1 MRINSPIALYSQRQL
16 GANNRAAQKSL
27 ERLSSG
33 FRINRA
39 GDDAAGLAISE
50 KMRGQIRGLN
60 QARRNVQN
68 GISMVQTVQGALNET
83 ASILQRMRELAVRAS
98 NDTMVGSDRIG
109 VQKEI
114 NQLTSEINRI
124 AYTTEFNTR
133 KLLHTNSTTITSGN
147 ITGAANTTGG
157 MDEAAAI
164 GAEVSFTHGHNTITI
179 NAGSANGADGNNISV
194 TLKNSTGPF
203 TFLNAVWNGSTLEI
217 TFSSPLV
224 DRLLLPNTVENIQN
238 AIHSATSGSPA
249 GLVISA
255 FTVTGGGPNLRKLSG
270 LTDQM
275 SGGQDSSPAV
285 SSSDTFTVTSLP
297 AEGDKININGTTIAF
312 WDSSAGTYAEAAAAA
327 AALGVTP
334 STLIDTYNG
343 SRAADKTTAEVAAD
357 IAGLSIPGVTI
368 ASSGDNVTVT
378 SNASGTAGDGT
389 IVSYTG
395 ASITLYENTSVSLL
409 IGANTGQIMTLVFN
423 NMRTEALGIAGTEGT
438 GDTETAFDMSTS
450 ENATAAITRIQ
461 SAIDKVSAERSRMI
475 SYKSR
480 LEHTINF
487 LGNYSENLSA
497 AESRIRDVDMAREV
511 VRFTKIRML
520 QNFTQSVLAQANLQP
535 QGVLKLL
542 GNGSQTAGG
551 FTGVTEGNKRS
562 TGTGHLTNFMSFKIL
577 AMRAEG
583 NGKW

>member
-1 MRINSPIALYSQRQL
+1 MRIINNPIALYSQRQL

-33 FRINRA
+33 FQINGA

-68 GISMVQTVQGALNET
+68 GISMVHTVQGALNET
-83 ASILQRMRELAVRAS
+83 VSILQRMRELAVRAS

-124 AYTTEFNTR
+124 AYTTEFNSR
-133 KLLHTNSTTITSGN
+133 KLLYTNSTTIITGN

-157 MDEAAAI
+157 IDETAAI
-164 GAEVSFTHGHNTITI
+164 GAEVNFTHGHSTVTI
-179 NAGSANGADGNNISV
+179 NAGSANGADGNNIRV
-194 TLKNSTGPF
+194 TFKNSTGLF
-203 TFLNAVWNGSTLEI
+203 TYLNAVWNDSTLEI

-238 AIHSATSGSPA
+238 AIHSATSGRPA
-249 GLVISA
+249 GLVMSA
-255 FTVTGGGPNLRKLSG
+255 FTVTGGGPNLRNLSG
-270 LTDQM
+270 RTDQM

-312 WDSSAGTYAEAAAAA
+312 WDSSAGTYADATAAA

-357 IAGLSIPGVTI
+357 IAGLGIPGVTI

-395 ASITLYENTSVSLL
+395 ASITLHENTRVNLQ
-409 IGANTGQIMTLVFN
+409 IGANIGQIITLVFN

-438 GDTETAFDMSTS
+438 GDTETDETNSTAAGSVFDMSTS
-450 ENATAAITRIQ
+450 ENAAAAITRIQ

-487 LGNYSENLSA
+487 LGNYSENLST
-497 AESRIRDVDMAREV
+497 AESRIRNVDMTREV
-511 VRFTKIRML
+511 VRFTKMTIL
-520 QNFTQSVLAQANLQP
+520 QNSTQSVLAQANLQP
-535 QGVLKLL
+535 QGVLLLL
-542 GNGSQTAGG
+542 GNGRQNTGG
-551 FTGVTEGNKRS
+551 FTGGQSVPVN
-562 TGTGHLTNFMSFKIL
+562 
-577 AMRAEG
+577 
-583 NGKW
+583 

>member
-33 FRINRA
+33 FQINGA
-39 GDDAAGLAISE
+39 GDDAAGLTISE

-60 QARRNVQN
+60 QARTNVQD

-83 ASILQRMRELAVRAS
+83 VSILQRMRELAVRAS
-98 NDTMVGSDRIG
+98 NDTMAGSDRIG

-133 KLLHTNSTTITSGN
+133 KLLYTNSTTIITGN

-157 MDEAAAI
+157 IDETAGI
-164 GAEVSFTHGHNTITI
+164 GAEVNFTQGHNTVTI
-179 NAGSANGADGNNISV
+179 NAGSANGADGNNILV
-194 TLKNSTGPF
+194 TFKNSTGLY
-203 TFLNAVWNGSTLEI
+203 TFLNAVWNDSTLEI

-224 DRLLLPNTVENIQN
+224 DRLFHPNTVENIQN

-249 GLVISA
+249 GLVMSA

-270 LTDQM
+270 RTEQM

-285 SSSDTFTVTSLP
+285 SSSDTFTVNSLP

-312 WDSSAGTYAEAAAAA
+312 WDSSAGTYADTTAAA

-357 IAGLSIPGVTI
+357 IAGLDIPGVTI
-368 ASSGDNVTVT
+368 ASSGNNVTVT

-395 ASITLYENTSVSLL
+395 ASITLYKNTRVNLQ
-409 IGANTGQIMTLVFN
+409 IGANPGQIMTLVFN
-423 NMRTEALGIAGTEGT
+423 NMRTEALGIGTEGT
-438 GDTETAFDMSTS
+438 GDIETAFDMSTS

-461 SAIDKVSAERSRMI
+461 SAIDKVSTERSRMI
-475 SYKSR
+475 SYKNR

-487 LGNYSENLSA
+487 LGNYSDNLST
-497 AESRIRDVDMAREV
+497 AESRIRDVDMAREM
-511 VRFTKIRML
+511 VRFTRMTIL
-520 QNFTQSVLAQANLQP
+520 QNSTQSVLAQANLQP
-535 QGVLKLL
+535 QGVLQLL
-542 GNGSQTAGG
+542 DNGRQTTGG
-551 FTGVTEGNKRS
+551 YTGVTEGNKEAGGQDIFSQGR
-562 TGTGHLTNFMSFKIL
+562 LIF
-577 AMRAEG
+577 
-583 NGKW
+583 

>member
-1 MRINSPIALYSQRQL
+1 MRIINNPIALYSQRQL

-33 FRINRA
+33 FQINGA

-68 GISMVQTVQGALNET
+68 GISMVHTVQGALNET
-83 ASILQRMRELAVRAS
+83 VSILQRMRELAVRAS

-124 AYTTEFNTR
+124 AYTTEFNSR
-133 KLLHTNSTTITSGN
+133 KLLYTNSTTIITGN

-157 MDEAAAI
+157 IDETAAI
-164 GAEVSFTHGHNTITI
+164 GAEVNFTHGHSTVTI
-179 NAGSANGADGNNISV
+179 NAGSANGADGNNIRV
-194 TLKNSTGPF
+194 TFKNSTGLF
-203 TFLNAVWNGSTLEI
+203 TYLNAVWNDSTLEI

-238 AIHSATSGSPA
+238 AIHSATSGRPA
-249 GLVISA
+249 GLVMSA
-255 FTVTGGGPNLRKLSG
+255 FTVTGGGPNLRNLSG
-270 LTDQM
+270 RTDQM

-312 WDSSAGTYAEAAAAA
+312 WDSSAGTYADATAAA

-357 IAGLSIPGVTI
+357 IAGLGIPGVTI

-395 ASITLYENTSVSLL
+395 ASITLYENTCVNLQ

-438 GDTETAFDMSTS
+438 GDTETDETNSTAAGSVFDMSTS

-487 LGNYSENLSA
+487 LGNYSENLST
-497 AESRIRDVDMAREV
+497 AESRIRNVDMTREV
-511 VRFTKIRML
+511 VRFTKMTIL
-520 QNFTQSVLAQANLQP
+520 QNSTQSVLAQANLQP
-535 QGVLKLL
+535 QGVLLLL
-542 GNGSQTAGG
+542 GNGRQNTGG
-551 FTGVTEGNKRS
+551 FTGGQSVPVN
-562 TGTGHLTNFMSFKIL
+562 
-577 AMRAEG
+577 
-583 NGKW
+583 

>member
-16 GANNRAAQKSL
+16 GENNRAAQKSL
-27 ERLSSG
+27 ERLSLG

-39 GDDAAGLAISE
+39 GDDAAGLTISE

-60 QARRNVQN
+60 QARINVQN

-83 ASILQRMRELAVRAS
+83 VSILQRMRELAVRAS
-98 NDTMVGSDRIG
+98 NDTLAGSDRIG

-133 KLLHTNSTTITSGN
+133 KLLLTNSTTIITSN
-147 ITGAANTTGG
+147 IIGAANTTGG
-157 MDEAAAI
+157 IDGTAGI
-164 GAEVSFTHGHNTITI
+164 GAELSFTHGHNTITI
-179 NAGSANGADGNNISV
+179 NAGAANGAYGNNIRV
-194 TLKNSTGPF
+194 TLKNSTGLF
-203 TFLNAVWNGSTLEI
+203 TFLNAVWNDSTLEI
-217 TFSSPLV
+217 TFSSPMV
-224 DRLLLPNTVENIQN
+224 DRLFLPNTVENIQN

-249 GLVISA
+249 GLVMSA

-270 LTDQM
+270 LTGQM

-312 WDSSAGTYAEAAAAA
+312 WDSSAGTYSDPTAAA

-357 IAGLSIPGVTI
+357 IAGLGIPGVTI

-378 SNASGTAGDGT
+378 SNASGTAGNGT

-395 ASITLYENTSVSLL
+395 ASITLYENTRVNIQ
-409 IGANTGQIMTLVFN
+409 IGANTGQIMTLIFN
-423 NMRTEALGIAGTEGT
+423 NMRTEALGIAGPEGT
-438 GDTETAFDMSTS
+438 GDTESDETNSIAAGSVFDMSTS
-450 ENATAAITRIQ
+450 ENATAAITGIQ

-487 LGNYSENLSA
+487 LVNYSENLST
-497 AESRIRDVDMAREV
+497 AESRIRNVDMAREV
-511 VRFTKIRML
+511 VRFTKMTML

-535 QGVLKLL
+535 QGVLQLL
-542 GNGSQTAGG
+542 DNVPQITGGQMGSGLNT
-551 FTGVTEGNKRS
+551 
-562 TGTGHLTNFMSFKIL
+562 
-577 AMRAEG
+577 
-583 NGKW
+583 

>member
-1 MRINSPIALYSQRQL
+1 MRISNNPIALYSQRQL
-16 GANNRAAQKSL
+16 EANNRAAQKSL

-39 GDDAAGLAISE
+39 GDDAAGLTISE

-60 QARRNVQN
+60 QAWRNVQD
-68 GISMVQTVQGALNET
+68 GISMVETVQGALNET
-83 ASILQRMRELAVRAS
+83 VSILQRMRELAVRAS
-98 NDTMVGSDRIG
+98 NETLAGSDRIG

-124 AYTTEFNTR
+124 AYTTEFNNR
-133 KLLHTNSTTITSGN
+133 KLLHTNSTTIITAN

-157 MDEAAAI
+157 IDETAAI
-164 GAEVSFTHGHNTITI
+164 GAEVNFTDGRNTVTI
-179 NAGSANGADGNNISV
+179 NAGSANGANGNNIRV
-194 TLKNSTGPF
+194 TLKNSTGSF
-203 TFLNAVWNGSTLEI
+203 TFLNAVWNDSTLEI
-217 TFSSPLV
+217 TFSSPQV
-224 DRLLLPNTVENIQN
+224 AHLLPNTVENIQN
-238 AIHSATSGSPA
+238 AIHSATSGRPA
-249 GLVISA
+249 GLVMSA
-255 FTVTGGGPNLRKLSG
+255 FTVTGGGPNIRKLSG
-270 LTDQM
+270 RTDQM

-312 WDSSAGTYAEAAAAA
+312 WDSSVGYADATAAA

-357 IAGLSIPGVTI
+357 IAGLVIPGVTI

-378 SNASGTAGDGT
+378 SNASGTAGNGT

-395 ASITLYENTSVSLL
+395 ASITLYENTCVKLQ
-409 IGANTGQIMTLVFN
+409 IGANTGQTMTLVFN
-423 NMRTEALGIAGTEGT
+423 NMRTEALGITGTERA
-438 GDTETAFDMSTS
+438 GDTETDETNSTAAGSVFDMSTS

-487 LGNYSENLSA
+487 LGNYSENLST

-511 VRFTKIRML
+511 VRFTKMKIL
-520 QNFTQSVLAQANLQP
+520 QNSTQSVLAQANLQP
-535 QGVLKLL
+535 QGVLQLL
-542 GNGSQTAGG
+542 SNGRQTTVG
-551 FTGVTEGNKRS
+551 FTGVTEANKRS
-562 TGTGHLTNFMSFKIL
+562 IGTG
-577 AMRAEG
+577 
-583 NGKW
+583 